1 MNTNQRFK
9 ALSRI
14 CLNNW
19 HYIDHRTL
27 SFNEGINFFTGHSGS
42 GKSTI
47 IDAMQIVLYADT
59 DGRGFF
65 NKAAADDSDRNLIEY
80 LRGMVNIEDN
90 NNFSYLRNSNFS
102 STIVLEFQQ
111 TGNGEK
117 QCVGVVFDV
126 ETAANER
133 RHMFFWHKG
142 PLLGHEYRTSS
153 RTMTIEEVRDYLN
166 NNFTGEEY
174 FCGSHNERFRGL
186 LYETYLGGLDKNKF
200 PMLFKRAIPFRM
212 NIKLEDFVKE
222 YICTEQNIHIEDM
235 QESVMQYGRMRRKIQ
250 DTFEE
255 IQQLE
260 QIQEKFACVEEIR
273 KEQGLCQYAAD
284 KLEIL
289 EWTQQ
294 IHTLIYDIQNSEK
307 ELEGQEKE
315 EVRLKEKIQQME
327 KSRDELLKKISATG
341 YDEIKSQ
348 LVSLNELIEQLLR
361 NKGRWE
367 RTGEALKKWEEED
380 CTPNQTLWD
389 IESFVKKNISQG
401 EIKRLKQGL
410 AELKKETEG
419 QRRDAEAE
427 IRFLERREKELTN
440 DLKLLKGGKKTY
452 PKELEEA
459 KSYLQRRLYEE
470 TKKSVSVEILADLL
484 DIGSEQWRNAVEG
497 YLGNN
502 KLALM
507 VEPKY
512 ARTAMK
518 IYGELDRKKYFRVAV
533 VDTERVCA
541 DKHTVL
547 KSALAEEVIAYSDYV
562 QAYIHFLLGKVIKCE
577 NIDELRREKI
587 GITSDCLL
595 YHSYRLQYIN
605 PEYYTK
611 RAYIGAASMKK
622 RIGQIEK
629 EIKEI
634 QENKLP
640 YIQIKKDCDRVLAL
654 EYLSLSEEE
663 YSNWKLD
670 MERCVEKE
678 RDKKQ
683 LEKKLAELDSGQVSQ
698 WTREREELKEEIDA
712 SSKLKDNVSQTIWRL
727 QVEIE
732 KKKENNIALNHQLE
746 ERKGQF
752 KEEEDGELRV
762 KEILESNQKNLK
774 KADVIN
780 VLRYD
785 KLKENC
791 RRKAEEA
798 AQKQEEAFEKLVE
811 QRALYLQQHPER
823 AVSLKTKDNQAY
835 DQLLSQL
842 QCDQLEAYKERA
854 EEQARAAVIHFKED
868 FVYKIRTAIK
878 EALIRKDELNKIISS
893 LDFGKDK
900 YQFVIGR
907 SKGPDSQYYDMLMDE
922 DLDINPSSLN
932 KSMENQMNLFTMSHE
947 EKYGVMLNELIQIF
961 IPPEGATLEQQEEAR
976 RQMERYAD
984 YRTYL
989 SFDMQQIIE
998 GEETMKIPLSRMIR
1012 KNSGGEG
1019 QNPFYVALLAS
1030 FAQAYRINLSPKLE
1044 REPTMRLVVLDEA
1057 FSKMDGEKVAS
1068 CIRLIR
1074 GLGFQAIISATND
1087 KIQNYLENVDKTF
1100 VFANPNKKHISVQEF
1115 EKRQFEQLSE
1125 EAGEWD

>member
-153 RTMTIEEVRDYLN
+153 RTMTIEEVRDYLKD
-166 NNFTGEEY
+166 NFTGEEY

-294 IHTLIYDIQNSEK
+294 IHTLIYEIQNSEK

-541 DKHTVL
+541 DKRTVL

-577 NIDELRREKI
+577 NIDELRQEKI

-640 YIQIKKDCDRVLAL
+640 YIQIKKDCDRVLNL
-654 EYLSLSEEE
+654 EYLSLPEEE

-698 WTREREELKEEIDA
+698 WTRERKELKEEIDA

-798 AQKQEEAFEKLVE
+798 AQKQEEAFEKLVG

-842 QCDQLEAYKERA
+842 QCDQLETYKERA

-1044 REPTMRLVVLDEA
+1044 RESTMRLVVLDEA